1 MASTTTHTIADL
13 EAMPDDGRRYELIG
27 GAIVTT
33 PAPSTVHQRGLL
45 RLARRLDDA
54 CPPGHEVFVA
64 PTDLDLP
71 GEQRVEPDLLIAPAA
86 SVGPQRLTT
95 PVLLVVEI
103 VSPGSRTNDL
113 VTKRAAY
120 ADAGVPHYWLID
132 IDAGSISLLRLTG
145 ERLAIVAEGS
155 EVMATEPVA
164 VALSV
169 AGLIGV

>member
-27 GAIVTT
+27 RAIVMT
-33 PAPSTVHQRGLL
+33 PAPSTVHRRALL
-45 RLARRLDDA
+45 RLARLLDDA

-71 GEQRVEPDLLIAPAA
+71 GEQRVEPDLVVAPAA
-86 SVGPQRLTT
+86 IVWPQRLTT

-120 ADAGVPHYWLID
+120 GEAGIDHYWVVD
-132 IDAGSISLLRLTG
+132 IDAGSISLLRLVG
-145 ERLAIVAEGS
+145 GRYESVAEGS
-155 EVMATEPVA
+155 EMAATEPLSVE
-164 VALSV
+164 LSV
-169 AGLIGV
+169 AGLIDV